1 MMEKIIIAWRKM
13 MKPMDKEVVI
23 LEELIRRAYEHMRP
37 FTYHRD
43 LEWLSNPDLRKGL
56 FDKFPKCFLSLSINR
71 KDVPFFPICNRL
83 GFVDP
88 RIVLFSMK
96 LANKL
101 ATIGDPRVDVTNLQ
115 GVTKRLEFLHRKY
128 SKEVPKPED
137 MAVKKAMVTRML
149 NNVKKYLQAQK
160 GE

>member
-1 MMEKIIIAWRKM
+1 
-13 MKPMDKEVVI
+13 MKPMDKEIVI
-23 LEELIRRAYEHMRP
+23 LEELIRRAYEHMSP
-37 FTYHRD
+37 FSYHKD
-43 LEWLSNPDLRKGL
+43 LEWLSDPDLRKTL
-56 FDKFPKCFLSLSINR
+56 FDKFPKCYLSLSINR
-71 KDVPFFPICNRL
+71 KDIPFFPICNRL

-88 RIVLFSMK
+88 RIVMFSMK

-101 ATIGDPRVDVTNLQ
+101 SAVGDPRVDITNLQ

-137 MAVKKAMVTRML
+137 MAVRKAMVTRML
-149 NNVKKYLQAQK
+149 SNIKKYLNAQK

>member
-1 MMEKIIIAWRKM
+1 
-13 MKPMDKEVVI
+13 MKHTDKDMIV
-23 LEELIRRAYEHMRP
+23 LEELIRRAYDHVRP
-37 FTYHRD
+37 FSYHKD
-43 LEWLSNPDLRKGL
+43 LEWLSDPELRKGL
-56 FDKFPKCFLSLSINR
+56 FEKFPKCFLSLSINR
-71 KDVPFFPICNRL
+71 KDVPFFPICNRI

-88 RIVLFSMK
+88 RIVMFSMK

-101 ATIGDPRVDVTNLQ
+101 ATLGDPRVDVTNLQ

-137 MAVKKAMVTRML
+137 MAIKKAMVTRML
-149 NNVKKYLQAQK
+149 NKIGSYLKAQK